1 MANLYGAYRGAGKA
15 GGAYASSLQ
24 DVMNVGHQKE
34 ASRQSYE
41 IQQEESD
48 RIFGAIQQGI
58 GLFSSAMGAK
68 AGQEEAAGQISEATG
83 GKAVQTV
90 GETKIWDILRGKAE
104 YGKGETAWGEAA
116 ERIGTLFGDKQREWT
131 LEEEVGGIEAGTYTQ
146 SDLLT
151 RAKVSKYEKMGLDLS
166 GKSKIDLFDDD
177 NSDDE
182 RWPRNED
189 TYDPNKVPTVK
200 DAISNLGLEDEY
212 KASEGRRE
220 ESSNAYDKLLSGV
233 DYSQADASR
242 KNYLNKEEYG
252 PQEEEPWRNWTLG
265 GL

>member
-1 MANLYGAYRGAGKA
+1 MDIGYQQE
-15 GGAYASSLQ
+15 ASSQ
-24 DVMNVGHQKE
+24 AYQIK
-34 ASRQSYE
+34 
-41 IQQEESD
+41 QEESD
-48 RIFGAIQQGI
+48 RIFGAVQQGI

-68 AGQEEAAGQISEATG
+68 AGQEKAAGQISEATG

-131 LEEEVGGIEAGTYTQ
+131 LEKEVGGIEAGTYTQ

-189 TYDPNKVPTVK
+189 TYD
-200 DAISNLGLEDEY
+200 SSSYEDDRGAHGGNIEDWAEEVHGDLTNQEIAE
-212 KASEGRRE
+212 KLSKKPEEG
-220 ESSNAYDKLLSGV
+220 
-233 DYSQADASR
+233 
-242 KNYLNKEEYG
+242 YG

>member
-48 RIFGAIQQGI
+48 RIFGAVQKGI
-58 GLFSSAMGAK
+58 SLFSQAMGMK

-151 RAKVSKYEKMGLDLS
+151 RAKVIKYEKMGLDLS

-189 TYDPNKVPTVK
+189 TYD
-200 DAISNLGLEDEY
+200 SSSYEDDRGAHGGNIEDWAEEVHGDLTNQEIAE
-212 KASEGRRE
+212 KLSKKPEEG
-220 ESSNAYDKLLSGV
+220 
-233 DYSQADASR
+233 
-242 KNYLNKEEYG
+242 YG
-252 PQEEEPWRNWTLG
+252 PQEEDEEPWYKIG
-265 GL
+265 GGRWR